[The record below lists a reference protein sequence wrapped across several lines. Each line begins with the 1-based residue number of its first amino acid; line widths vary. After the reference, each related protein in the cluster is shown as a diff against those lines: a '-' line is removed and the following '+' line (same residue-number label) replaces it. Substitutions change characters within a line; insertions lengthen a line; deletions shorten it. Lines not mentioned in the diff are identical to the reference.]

1 MYWEI
6 KSLHGNYNVTTGVEF
21 GEITNF
27 LTNNKDVILFVDEN
41 VLIHWPIL
49 NGFNP
54 ISVTANEE
62 TKTMVGVQPLIDAMI
77 ERGAN
82 PKSKIMAIGGGV
94 VQDAVGFIASIW
106 CRGIDYILVP
116 TTLLSQVDSCVGG
129 KTSINHIRKN
139 ILGTFW
145 PPKQIL
151 ICTDFLKTLSQ
162 KDYWSGWGE
171 WIKYNILRDKTSHT
185 IDTLSGDIVGNEL
198 TTIVDGLDYK
208 IGIIQRDEFDKGERK
223 FLNFGHT
230 FGHALESVSSW
241 EIPHGYAIFI
251 GSLIALSV
259 STKYT
264 ETNLESDL
272 NKLFLFAKEYLQR
285 GNVIQTLK
293 REWFTSELIEI
304 AKKSDKKQEN
314 NAGIRMVLIG
324 ENGPYLHN
332 VEDNK
337 VLVNSIQR
345 VCDEICI

>member
-6 KSLHGNYNVTTGVEF
+6 KSLHGSYNVTTGVEF
-21 GEITNF
+21 SEITNF
-27 LTNNKDVILFVDEN
+27 LNSNKDVILFVDEN
-41 VLIHWPIL
+41 VLIHWPVL

-54 ISVTANEE
+54 ISVPANEE
-62 TKTMVGVQPLIDAMI
+62 TKTMAGVQPLIDAMV

-94 VQDAVGFIASIW
+94 IQDAVGFIASIW

-116 TTLLSQVDSCVGG
+116 TTLLSQIDSCVGG

-171 WIKYNILRDKTSHT
+171 WIKYNILRDKTSNT
-185 IDTLSGDIVGNEL
+185 IDTLSGDVGGIEL
-198 TTIVDGLDYK
+198 NSIVDGLDYK
-208 IGIIQRDEFDKGERK
+208 IGIVQRDEFDKGERK

-230 FGHALESVSSW
+230 FGHALESVSNW
-241 EIPHGYAIFI
+241 EIPHGYAVFI
-251 GSLIALSV
+251 GSLIALVV

-264 ETNLESDL
+264 EKNLDSEL
-272 NKLFLFAKEYLQR
+272 EKLFSFGRNYLQR
-285 GNVIQTLK
+285 GDVRRTIK
-293 REWFTSELIEI
+293 REWFTSELIDI

-314 NAGIRMVLIG
+314 DSGIKMVLIG
-324 ENGPYLHN
+324 ESGPYLYN
-332 VEDNK
+332 VEDND